1 MRSFTVLFLTT
12 SAASV
17 LVNESIVCVDARI
30 SMDQTSEY
38 DSEHL
43 LHNHG
48 IENAMNSL
56 TTETY
61 NDPTL
66 NLSAGLSVLE
76 SESALIDFLVE
87 EFHHSQV
94 DALEKGAMRS
104 EEVQKEG
111 RLRKKALR

>member
-1 MRSFTVLFLTT
+1 MRSLTVLLLTT
-12 SAASV
+12 SV
-17 LVNESIVCVDARI
+17 LVSESIVRVDAKI
-30 SMDQTSEY
+30 SIDQTSEY

-61 NDPTL
+61 NDSDI
-66 NLSAGLSVLE
+66 NLFSELSVLE
-76 SESALIDFLVE
+76 SEGVLIDFLVE

-94 DALEKGAMRS
+94 DALQKGAMRS

-111 RLRKKALR
+111 SLRKKAFR